1 MRPIAQDDDDTPL
14 LDPTGRPSFWDHL
27 GATRAEEYAQDDIL
41 PNVPVSVLPFSDDG
55 ADLQAMPGVSPAECH
70 MASLDDTLQAMGGD
84 LILDPPPGD
93 RTPNPDPVTSAAAL
107 GAGLGQALS
116 AEQMARF
123 VDMSVP
129 PPSANGRRRTRG
141 RLRDGRLGYKLQR
154 IWLTPIYR
162 RMLKFGLPA
171 ICVLSAAVLYFS
183 NEANRDAIR
192 DKYDAAYAS
201 IVDRPEFMVTTFA
214 WPDVTPELDVALR
227 AMLEPE
233 LPKSSFRLDLDALRR
248 EVEALDWVRSADLR
262 LHADGVLALT
272 IHERKP
278 VVLWRSENGLE
289 LLDAEGIRV
298 AYVLSREYR
307 PDLPLIAGVGANAE
321 IREAL
326 DLLEAA
332 APLGV
337 RALGLVR
344 MGERR
349 WDVVLDRGQRI
360 KLPETGALLALERV
374 IALEQAQDL
383 LSRDLITA
391 DLRNPSR
398 PVMRL
403 SEGAMDTL
411 REIRAQSTETVR

>member
-1 MRPIAQDDDDTPL
+1 MRPIEPQDDARPVTDPDDAP
-14 LDPTGRPSFWDHL
+14 GFWDHL
-27 GATRAEEYAQDDIL
+27 GATRADEYAQDEIL
-41 PNVPVSVLPFSDDG
+41 PDIPVAVLPL
-55 ADLQAMPGVSPAECH
+55 AQNTTRMRAMPGISPADCH
-70 MASLDDTLQAMGGD
+70 RASLDDTLQAMGEELVSGSGASEV
-84 LILDPPPGD
+84 PTGA
-93 RTPNPDPVTSAAAL
+93 TSMAAL
-107 GAGLGQALS
+107 GAGLGQAVTP
-116 AEQMARF
+116 EQMARF
-123 VDMSVP
+123 VDLSMAQP
-129 PPSANGRRRTRG
+129 QPHARRRPRA
-141 RLRDGRLGYKLQR
+141 RFRDSRLGYRLQR

-162 RMLKFGLPA
+162 RALKYGLPA
-171 ICVLSAAVLYFS
+171 VLALSTVALYLS
-183 NEANRDAIR
+183 NEANRQTIAE
-192 DKYDAAYAS
+192 KYEAAYAS
-201 IVDRPEFMVTTFA
+201 IVDRPEFIVTTVE

-233 LPKSSFRLDLDALRR
+233 LPKSSFRLDFDALRR
-248 EVEALDWVRSADLR
+248 EVEALDWVRAADLR
-262 LHADGVLALT
+262 LRSDGVLALT
-272 IHERKP
+272 VHERKP

-298 AYVLSREYR
+298 AYALSRSYR
-307 PDLPLIAGVGANAE
+307 PDLPLIAGAGADAE

-332 APLGV
+332 TPLGE

-360 KLPETGALLALERV
+360 KLPETGALAALERV

-383 LSRDLITA
+383 LSRDLIIA

-411 REIRAQSTETVR
+411 REIRAQSTETIQ